1 MKKILILF
9 ALIPF
14 FVFSQSKIVTG
25 TVNDE
30 NNLPL
35 VGVNITVDNSNVGAL
50 TDFDGNYTI
59 SIPSNLPKKLTFSYL
74 GYTTQEIDVSGT
86 DNMSIM
92 MIPDLTQLEEVVVV
106 GYGSVLKKDL
116 TGALST
122 VEVEDEVA
130 NQSNS
135 IDQLLQGRA
144 AGVQVVQ
151 NAATPGAGIS
161 VKIRGTNSLRGNN
174 EPLYVVDGVII
185 SSAGED
191 VLPAGVGNLGQ
202 ESQNGLAGINP
213 RDIESIQ
220 VLKDA
225 SATAIYGSR
234 GANGVVVITT
244 KKGMKGKV
252 KIEGF
257 SNSSVRMITKKYNVL
272 DPYGFAEYANEVNA
286 NNGLGPRYFVDG
298 LDIYGVES
306 TGVVAGTPAQLFH
319 WQDEVYTEGIS
330 TKVGASAS
338 GGTDGGNYYISA
350 GFDNQE
356 GVVPTSSFKS
366 GDMRINFNQDL
377 NDKLRLEARMSAY
390 LSSTNF
396 AEGGDLIGSA
406 NQSFIKNLI
415 SFRPII
421 TEEFEDFGEDLDI
434 SNPYSW
440 INDFKDISKESRYI
454 ANLALTYKLP
464 IQGLRYQI
472 KVGGN
477 IREKERRRFFG
488 TTTWQGNNANGS
500 LQITGLNNSS
510 FQVNNFLRFNRTF
523 KRKHRVN
530 SVLGVTYDVRNVLNN
545 IYAVED
551 FVTTQF
557 TTENPAFGQVTTQ
570 PLTFIKGDQQI
581 FSILGRFN
589 YAWDNQLIMTATFRR
604 DGVSKFAQNNKYG
617 FFPSVALAWQ
627 VDQSGLL
634 DNTPL
639 DELKIRMGWGQI
651 GNHGIGSYG
660 TLSNYG
666 VSSNL
671 YGNASGGTNVPIALQ
686 NVANPDLTWETTEQL
701 NSGFDFVSTNDFV
714 SGSLDIYTKT
724 TKDLLQRSN
733 IPTSSGFQSIL
744 VNKGEI
750 KNTGVELAL
759 DFNIISEEDFNFS
772 VGGNIAW
779 NKTEITNLE
788 SQALEDFYVDGI
800 AEPRRFYFGDNIS
813 RGNIFKYPANVF
825 VEGEETS
832 MFYGLETDGIYQ
844 SDDVLPEVFG
854 SAAVPGDVK
863 IVDQNGDGI
872 IDLKDRTFIGNPN
885 PDYVYGFNLNFNYK
899 RFNAR
904 VLFNGVYGNDI
915 ANGNLLQ
922 LDNAE
927 GLIYLNISP
936 DAYYNAWRPD
946 AETNVYPRIGYTT
959 NGQPAM
965 TDRIIEDGSY
975 LRLSNLT
982 ISYDFDVDKIRS
994 ISNLKMFVAGQNLFT
1009 LTDYSGYDPE
1019 ISSFLY
1025 NGLINGVDWNGR
1037 ANARTFVLGL
1047 NIGF

>member
-35 VGVNITVDNSNVGAL
+35 VGVNITVDNSNIGAL

-244 KKGMKGKV
+244 KKGMEGKV

-523 KRKHRVN
+523 KRKHRIN

-634 DNTPL
+634 DNSPL

-701 NSGFDFVSTNDFV
+701 NSGFDFLSTNDFV

-759 DFNIISEEDFNFS
+759 DFNIISKEDFNFS

>member
-1 MKKILILF
+1 MKKILVLF

-35 VGVNITVDNSNVGAL
+35 VGVNITVDNSNIGAL

-74 GYTTQEIDVSGT
+74 GYTTQEIDVSAT

-151 NAATPGAGIS
+151 NAATPGGGIS

-244 KKGMKGKV
+244 KKGMEGKV

-421 TEEFEDFGEDLDI
+421 TEEFEDFGEVRFREIERELLIKLLNKKDVFVLSLGGGTPCYFDNMEIIQKNTNYSFYINLNSKVLAKRLYIRKSTRPLI
-434 SNPYSW
+434 SSIESEQEMLNFINKHLFERNPFYLKAKH
-440 INDFKDISKESRYI
+440 IIYCDDMNAKKTSK
-454 ANLALTYKLP
+454 
-464 IQGLRYQI
+464 
-472 KVGGN
+472 
-477 IREKERRRFFG
+477 
-488 TTTWQGNNANGS
+488 
-500 LQITGLNNSS
+500 
-510 FQVNNFLRFNRTF
+510 
-523 KRKHRVN
+523 
-530 SVLGVTYDVRNVLNN
+530 
-545 IYAVED
+545 
-551 FVTTQF
+551 
-557 TTENPAFGQVTTQ
+557 
-570 PLTFIKGDQQI
+570 
-581 FSILGRFN
+581 SILEI
-589 YAWDNQLIMTATFRR
+589 LE
-604 DGVSKFAQNNKYG
+604 K
-617 FFPSVALAWQ
+617 
-627 VDQSGLL
+627 
-634 DNTPL
+634 
-639 DELKIRMGWGQI
+639 
-651 GNHGIGSYG
+651 
-660 TLSNYG
+660 
-666 VSSNL
+666 
-671 YGNASGGTNVPIALQ
+671 
-686 NVANPDLTWETTEQL
+686 
-701 NSGFDFVSTNDFV
+701 NSF
-714 SGSLDIYTKT
+714 
-724 TKDLLQRSN
+724 
-733 IPTSSGFQSIL
+733 
-744 VNKGEI
+744 
-750 KNTGVELAL
+750 
-759 DFNIISEEDFNFS
+759 
-772 VGGNIAW
+772 
-779 NKTEITNLE
+779 
-788 SQALEDFYVDGI
+788 
-800 AEPRRFYFGDNIS
+800 
-813 RGNIFKYPANVF
+813 
-825 VEGEETS
+825 
-832 MFYGLETDGIYQ
+832 
-844 SDDVLPEVFG
+844 
-854 SAAVPGDVK
+854 
-863 IVDQNGDGI
+863 
-872 IDLKDRTFIGNPN
+872 
-885 PDYVYGFNLNFNYK
+885 
-899 RFNAR
+899 
-904 VLFNGVYGNDI
+904 
-915 ANGNLLQ
+915 
-922 LDNAE
+922 
-927 GLIYLNISP
+927 
-936 DAYYNAWRPD
+936 
-946 AETNVYPRIGYTT
+946 
-959 NGQPAM
+959 
-965 TDRIIEDGSY
+965 
-975 LRLSNLT
+975 
-982 ISYDFDVDKIRS
+982 
-994 ISNLKMFVAGQNLFT
+994 
-1009 LTDYSGYDPE
+1009 
-1019 ISSFLY
+1019 
-1025 NGLINGVDWNGR
+1025 
-1037 ANARTFVLGL
+1037 
-1047 NIGF
+1047 

>member
-1 MKKILILF
+1 
-9 ALIPF
+9 
-14 FVFSQSKIVTG
+14 
-25 TVNDE
+25 
-30 NNLPL
+30 
-35 VGVNITVDNSNVGAL
+35 
-50 TDFDGNYTI
+50 
-59 SIPSNLPKKLTFSYL
+59 
-74 GYTTQEIDVSGT
+74 
-86 DNMSIM
+86 
-92 MIPDLTQLEEVVVV
+92 
-106 GYGSVLKKDL
+106 
-116 TGALST
+116 
-122 VEVEDEVA
+122 
-130 NQSNS
+130 
-135 IDQLLQGRA
+135 
-144 AGVQVVQ
+144 
-151 NAATPGAGIS
+151 
-161 VKIRGTNSLRGNN
+161 LRGNN

-244 KKGMKGKV
+244 KKGMEGKV

-366 GDMRINFNQDL
+366 GDMRINFNQNL

-523 KRKHRVN
+523 KRKHRIN

-759 DFNIISEEDFNFS
+759 DFNIISAEDFNFS

-982 ISYDFDVDKIRS
+982 VSYDFDVDKIRS

-1037 ANARTFVLGL
+1037 ANARTFILGL